1 MVVGSAPVVVGPLV
15 VGSVLVVVAS
25 VVVGAA
31 VVVGAVVV
39 GSAVVVGPVT
49 GGWVVVAPKAENA
62 SVIVVVPAVA
72 GAWALAGP
80 RALVGLLTAPGTV
93 AEVGVDEAGKVV
105 GSRGP
110 VAGGGADLGAGSAG
124 TFGSARPGARRGGDG
139 RGSRV
144 AEATKATRTA
154 VVSPK
159 ATSPS
164 LQGHRDA
171 GRCRG
176 RDLAMCRGGG
186 VCMAHCPGSSSSS
199 RPPRPTPMSVAWS
212 YPVTL
217 LAAFALSGAF
227 DNWDVINAP
236 NPD

>member
-1 MVVGSAPVVVGPLV
+1 
-15 VGSVLVVVAS
+15 
-25 VVVGAA
+25 
-31 VVVGAVVV
+31 VV

-124 TFGSARPGARRGGDG
+124 TFGSARPVPG
-139 RGSRV
+139 V
-144 AEATKATRTA
+144 AVT
-154 VVSPK
+154 VGV
-159 ATSPS
+159 
-164 LQGHRDA
+164 A
-171 GRCRG
+171 GW
-176 RDLAMCRGGG
+176 
-186 VCMAHCPGSSSSS
+186 P
-199 RPPRPTPMSVAWS
+199 RPPRRPGRRW
-212 YPVTL
+212 
-217 LAAFALSGAF
+217 
-227 DNWDVINAP
+227 
-236 NPD
+236 